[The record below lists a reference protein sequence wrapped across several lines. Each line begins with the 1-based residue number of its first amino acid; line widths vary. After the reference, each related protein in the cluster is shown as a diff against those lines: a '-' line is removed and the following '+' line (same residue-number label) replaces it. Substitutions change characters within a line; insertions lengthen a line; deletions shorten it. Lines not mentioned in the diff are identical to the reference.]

1 MQGKQL
7 CILVRQAPYTTVGP
21 AEAVRHA
28 GGALAEGLGVNML
41 LVDEGVFLACD
52 GQDAGQTGFVSLSA
66 ALQKVMDKGAKVSVL
81 DVSAEMHGMLKSQHL
96 MKGVSVIDSPGAAR
110 QFAEADALMVY

>member
-7 CILVRQAPYTTVGP
+7 CILVSHAPYTTVGS

-28 GGALAEGLGVNML
+28 GGALAEGLTVNL
-41 LVDEGVFLACD
+41 LLMDEGVFLACE

-66 ALQKVMDKGAKVSVL
+66 ALRKVMDKGAKVSML
-81 DVSAEMHGMLKSQHL
+81 DVSAEMYGLLKSRRP
-96 MKGVSVIDSPGAAR
+96 MPGVSVIDSPGAAR
-110 QFAEADALMVY
+110 QLAEAGALMVY